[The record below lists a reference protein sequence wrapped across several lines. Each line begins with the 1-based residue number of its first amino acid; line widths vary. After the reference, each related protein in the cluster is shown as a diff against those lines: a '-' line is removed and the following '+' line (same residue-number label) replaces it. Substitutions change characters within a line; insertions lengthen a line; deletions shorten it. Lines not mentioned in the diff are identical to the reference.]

1 MPRSAKP
8 AVPIVPIAQQQLTQ
22 AISQLRQGGAREDV
36 LPALEAV
43 LSQLQTLITHDHL
56 TGALNRRSLIDR
68 LEFELS
74 RSLRTGHTFTF
85 AVIGIDHLPQ
95 IMEQHGQ
102 DVTKRVLQIVT
113 QEASA
118 ILRTLDSFG
127 RIAATEFAIV
137 MPTTWLDQS
146 PKAINRL
153 KTRFAAVDWDSI
165 APGLSISFS
174 TGLTANAPGDSSG
187 QMLARATAALDKARA
202 MGPGNIAQVETDL
215 PDFDS
220 TAAV

>member
-8 AVPIVPIAQQQLTQ
+8 AVPIAQQQLTQ

-56 TGALNRRSLIDR
+56 TGALNRRTLIER

-85 AVIGIDHLPQ
+85 AVIGIDHLPE

-146 PKAINRL
+146 PKAITRL

-165 APGLSISFS
+165 APDLSISFS
-174 TGLTANAPGDSSG
+174 TGLTANAPGDSSD
-187 QMLARATAALDKARA
+187 QMLARATAALNKARA
-202 MGPGNIAQVETDL
+202 IGPGNIAQVETDL

-220 TAAV
+220 ATAV